1 MQTPTYSSPTAA
13 AAGRAVPLPQMRAAL
28 AAVAAGHRRLG
39 PEEWTAVLA
48 AVDGMVAA
56 LANGPRP
63 GESDEQLGI
72 WRNHERD
79 PALAALADVLV
90 PAASQGSPAPPGTA
104 MSDDEAR
111 TALAAALRR

>member
-1 MQTPTYSSPTAA
+1 
-13 AAGRAVPLPQMRAAL
+13 
-28 AAVAAGHRRLG
+28 
-39 PEEWTAVLA
+39 
-48 AVDGMVAA
+48 MVTA

-79 PALAALADVLV
+79 PALAALADVLI
-90 PAASQGSPAPPGTA
+90 PAARDESPGAPGPA